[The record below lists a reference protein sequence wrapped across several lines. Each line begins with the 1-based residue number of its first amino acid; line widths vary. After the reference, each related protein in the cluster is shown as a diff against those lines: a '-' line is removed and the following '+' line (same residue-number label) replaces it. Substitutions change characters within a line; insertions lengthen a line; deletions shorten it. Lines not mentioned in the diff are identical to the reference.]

1 VLTVI
6 PRTVS
11 SSRSE
16 SMPGGGPVATVIDA
30 GGQRLHGAGRVDPGG
45 LPALMDVAA
54 HTGAVVDEGGVL
66 AVAAHDLPAVV
77 ELDGLSC
84 PGAGHVE
91 GGDPSAAVPDESGL
105 AIGRMYSPVT
115 YPPSL
120 MPLGKISTRGL
131 RASNL
136 RYRPSLNTNPGVA
149 LRGRSATDAPTG
161 AAVARPAA
169 ARRALLLL
177 PNRDTAGAPFRP
189 SGCLDPRVF
198 GAGRRPGSSS
208 SDQA

>member
-1 VLTVI
+1 
-6 PRTVS
+6 
-11 SSRSE
+11 
-16 SMPGGGPVATVIDA
+16 
-30 GGQRLHGAGRVDPGG
+30 
-45 LPALMDVAA
+45 MDVAA

-161 AAVARPAA
+161 AAVVASAETATTAVARPAA